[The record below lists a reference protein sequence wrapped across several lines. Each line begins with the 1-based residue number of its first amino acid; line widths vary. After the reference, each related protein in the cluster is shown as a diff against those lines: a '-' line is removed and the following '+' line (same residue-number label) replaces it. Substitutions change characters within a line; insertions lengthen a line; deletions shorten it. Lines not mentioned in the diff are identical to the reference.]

1 MKSFMVIVV
10 RYREKSS
17 TFAPKKKFTTMDL
30 FLSIAIYLLGALIG
44 AVIFTSAARKEGAMF
59 LDDLLIGLVTCL
71 FSFAGI
77 AFLWLLRQCER
88 IADKH
93 NNPVIWQRNKNE

>member
-17 TFAPKKKFTTMDL
+17 IFAPKNFTTMSL
-30 FLSIAIYLLGALIG
+30 FLFIAIYLLGAIIAAL
-44 AVIFTSAARKEGAMF
+44 IFTSAARREGEMR
-59 LDDLLIGLVTCL
+59 LDDLLIGIVTCV

-77 AFLWLLRQCER
+77 AVLWLIDKCER
-88 IADKH
+88 IADKY
-93 NNPVIWQRNKNE
+93 NNPVIWSRNHNE